1 MQHNG
6 NELPT
11 VERNLVHAL
20 LVLGMIEREADRP
33 ARGGRDDDAAGK
45 EGEAMKTEDAAKVGE
60 EAAAAPTEAAPSSS
74 EVAAAAAAGT
84 AGAPAG
90 DHPPQ
95 GTSTTP
101 AWIDMSCKVR
111 IRDADLMRCGRT
123 DTGVHAIQ
131 QVLSLRVDTLNI
143 NDPVGRLN
151 ELLVPTGIRVFA
163 LERVAKS
170 FDARLSSN
178 GRDYEFALPSFC
190 FARGA
195 GDDYRITPDVL
206 AKANAIGAR
215 FVGAHN
221 FHNFTTKVSY
231 TDAFARRTVTKM
243 AIVEEPKVV
252 GNMEIVV
259 VQVQGESFMLHQI
272 RKMTAV
278 LIQMVRED
286 SNPDDLELLFAAQK
300 QALPLLP
307 GEGLAMR
314 RCKYDRFNAL
324 AETSGGRPVEWT
336 PEVLEEHVQ
345 WRDTVLH
352 PHIVELET
360 QLGMYRAWLETT
372 DPYPLAVAFTAMHR
386 ALESVAPR
394 VARVEAAL
402 GWRVSETGCAVFGPL
417 LTDAV
422 STPKQLTPPN
432 VYGYLQ
438 LEAQEV
444 EVRASAEDFG
454 EQGAPAP
461 VVTGKSVALHE
472 ERAARA
478 RADDPENPETHHTVK
493 VRGRLIAVPSRR
505 CMGLYVLDPSV
516 PTARDAAIAQAAAFV
531 AQGRTATESGD
542 DVAILAAYEA
552 TSGVVRR
559 DGFFRLGAVRST
571 RYGVAQMIYKAHLL
585 LDTDWALLGAT
596 VLLIDEGVR
605 VEKPGYVHRNMSQ
618 EEREMQARSAEHFAP
633 LDDQLKSATG
643 AGVLV
648 ETVIGLGNPDRAQHR
663 LFYHATTDVASRRGA
678 AANRGRARSA
688 DKRTRRGPNP
698 YRKGSVKRQ
707 KQ

>member
-1 MQHNG
+1 
-6 NELPT
+6 
-11 VERNLVHAL
+11 
-20 LVLGMIEREADRP
+20 MIERESDREQTSRDSFDRTKEANQAKEDEGTADEP
-33 ARGGRDDDAAGK
+33 AADDAVTD
-45 EGEAMKTEDAAKVGE
+45 EPAAD
-60 EAAAAPTEAAPSSS
+60 EAASSATSGSSS
-74 EVAAAAAAGT
+74 SSSSSSASAAAAAAAAAAAT
-84 AGAPAG
+84 SPDAMKE

-95 GTSTTP
+95 GNSITP
-101 AWIDMSCKVR
+101 AWIDMSCKVK

-131 QVLSLRVDTLNI
+131 QVCSLRCDTLSIDN
-143 NDPVGRLN
+143 PVGRLN
-151 ELLVPTGIRVFA
+151 DLLLPTGIRVFA

-195 GDDYRITPDVL
+195 GDDYRITPEVL
-206 AKANAIGAR
+206 AKANEIGSR

-231 TDAFARRTVTKM
+231 TDAFARRIVTKM
-243 AIVEEPKVV
+243 AIVEPPKVV
-252 GNMEIVV
+252 GKLELVV

-278 LIQMVRED
+278 LVQMVRED

-345 WRDTVLH
+345 WRNEVLH
-352 PHIVELET
+352 PHIVELEQ
-360 QLGMYRAWLETT
+360 QLGMYRTWLETT

-386 ALESVAPR
+386 ALASVAPR

-402 GWRVSETGCAVFGPL
+402 GWRMNETGCAVFGPL

-422 STPKQLTPPN
+422 STAKQLASPH

-444 EVRASAEDFG
+444 EVRATAEDFG

-461 VVTGKSVALHE
+461 VVTGKSIAQHE

-478 RADDPENPETHHTVK
+478 RADDPDNPETHHTVK

-516 PTARDAAIAQAAAFV
+516 PTARAAALEQAAAFV
-531 AQGRTATESGD
+531 AQGRAASASTDDAT
-542 DVAILAAYEA
+542 ILAAYEA

-585 LDTDWALLGAT
+585 LDVSWSLLGAT
-596 VLLIDEGVR
+596 VLLVDEGVR
-605 VEKPGYVHRNMSQ
+605 VEKPGYVHRKMTQ
-618 EEREMQARSAEHFAP
+618 EEQEMERRSADHFAP
-633 LDDQLKSATG
+633 IDEGLNSTTG
-643 AGVLV
+643 AGILG
-648 ETVIGLGNPDRAQHR
+648 ETVIGLGNPERSQHK
-663 LFYHATTDVASRRGA
+663 LFYHSTTDVASRKGA

-698 YRKGSVKRQ
+698 FRKGSAKRQ